1 MLPILMLYVFIK
13 SCEQYLPLLF
23 ENLDQEGLSTQERLV
38 CAVRAN
44 QLLNVVN
51 SGRTDLGFYDH

>member
-1 MLPILMLYVFIK
+1 MLYVFIK